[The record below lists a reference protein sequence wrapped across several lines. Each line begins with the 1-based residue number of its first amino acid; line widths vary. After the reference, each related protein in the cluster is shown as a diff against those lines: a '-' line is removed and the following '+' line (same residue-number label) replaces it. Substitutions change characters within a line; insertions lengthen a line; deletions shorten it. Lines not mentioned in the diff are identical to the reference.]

1 MTGTSRQPLRRRV
14 HVQLDPSAWPERGL
28 SPTNRFLVGAILL
41 ATASAIIGTEPTLVR
56 TYASAFGSLELC
68 LGLIFA
74 AEYLARLW
82 SVVERRRSGTS
93 AAAARLRFVLS
104 PSALL
109 DLFIILITLVPFF
122 SFNLMALR
130 LVRLLRIVRLAKLG
144 RMSSALKLLYGVVAS
159 RKYELMVTLGL
170 ASTLLIFGAS
180 ALYWIEGDLQPDK
193 LGSIPRA
200 LWWAVITLT
209 TIGYGDVYPI
219 TPAGKC
225 VAGLVAISGIGL
237 IAMPTGI
244 LASAFSDAVRK
255 Q

>member
-1 MTGTSRQPLRRRV
+1 MSRQTLREKV
-14 HVQLDPSAWPERGL
+14 HIQLDPKAWHGRGL
-28 SPTNRFLVGAILL
+28 SPANRFLVAAILV
-41 ATASAIIGTEPTLVR
+41 ATVSAIVGTEPSVAR
-56 TYASAFGSLELC
+56 TYALAFSALELI
-68 LGLIFA
+68 LGLVFA

-82 SVVERRRSGTS
+82 SVVERRKASVSPTVE
-93 AAAARLRFVLS
+93 RLRFALS

-109 DLFIILITLVPFF
+109 DLLIIVITLVPFF
-122 SFNLMALR
+122 AINVMALR
-130 LVRLLRIVRLAKLG
+130 LVRLLRILRLAKLG
-144 RMSSALKLLYGVVAS
+144 RMSSALGLLYGVVAS

-193 LGSIPRA
+193 FGSIPRA

-219 TPAGKC
+219 TPAGKF

-244 LASAFSDAVRK
+244 LASAFSEAMRK
-255 Q
+255 P